1 MEEGHADPVDIR
13 RQDRYSAMHF
23 AAEAGSIGCIRILLK
38 YGAPDRPRNVD
49 GTTPYDL
56 AHENKKADVVKFLS
70 EYTYWS
76 HDILLHWLIESE

>member
-1 MEEGHADPVDIR
+1 
-13 RQDRYSAMHF
+13 MHF

-70 EYTYWS
+70 EYTY
-76 HDILLHWLIESE
+76 